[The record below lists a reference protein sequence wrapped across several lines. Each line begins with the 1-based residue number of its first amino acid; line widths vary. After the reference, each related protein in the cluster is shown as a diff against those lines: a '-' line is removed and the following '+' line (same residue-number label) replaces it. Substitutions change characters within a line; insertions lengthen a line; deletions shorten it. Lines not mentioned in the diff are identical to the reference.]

1 MEEKVN
7 ILIVDDDEDTCW
19 NLAQVF
25 GRMGYETES
34 ARTGKETLEK
44 AKEKFFNLTLLDIK
58 LPDMEGIELI
68 APLKEIH
75 PDMALIIVTG
85 YASLKTAVLA
95 LNNGASGYIT
105 KPLDMDEML
114 SKVRDILEM
123 QRLVIE
129 NRGLYQK
136 AQKELTERKQAE
148 EALLK
153 AAEEWRYCFD
163 ALNEMMLLIDSNFR
177 VQRVNKATARI
188 LGRKMGKILGQPCY
202 RLIHGT
208 ESPPDYCPH
217 VQVITTASPHNVEIE
232 EPYLG
237 RILDISVSPVMNK
250 KGCIDR
256 IVEII
261 DDVTDRRH
269 QEQKTIRLTQTLAE
283 SFKGT
288 TEAITE
294 LVESRDPY
302 TVGHSKGVA
311 ELATRIAQEM
321 GMEKEEI
328 QGIWVCAM
336 LHDVGKAVIPSDVL
350 NKPGELSDNE
360 LGIIKEHPKKS
371 YDILLRIP
379 FPWPV
384 AEVVYQHHERL
395 DGSGYPRGLK
405 GDEIHI
411 WARILA
417 AADVLD
423 AMTNHRP
430 YRPALRLQDAIN
442 EIERARGTL
451 YEEQVVDACAGLL
464 SQGTNRV
471 MVVDDDSK
479 VLQVFIRSL
488 HHAGLKVEG
497 FEDPRLALQA
507 FEKRPFPVVITDLK
521 MPGMDGLDLSGK
533 VKEIHPATKVI
544 VITGFGEK
552 KHSVEALR
560 LGVSDFLDKP
570 LDPETVRAAV
580 ETALRHYQEE
590 NLIGL
595 K

>member
-1 MEEKVN
+1 MDKKQS
-7 ILIVDDDEDTCW
+7 ILIVDDDVSTCRS
-19 NLAQVF
+19 LRLIF
-25 GRMGYETES
+25 KKKGYETET
-34 ARTGKETLEK
+34 AQTGRDALEK
-44 AKEKFFNLTLLDIK
+44 IQKRFFNVALLDIR
-58 LPDMEGIELI
+58 LPDMEGIELQ
-68 APLKEIH
+68 APLKKMH

-85 YASLKTAVLA
+85 YASLKTAVQA

-105 KPLDMDEML
+105 KPLDMDEVL
-114 SKVRDILEM
+114 SKVRDVLEM
-123 QRLVIE
+123 QRLIIE
-129 NRGLYQK
+129 NKELYQA
-136 AQKELTERKQAE
+136 AQKELAERKQAE

-163 ALNEMMLLIDSNFR
+163 AINEMMLLIDSNFR

-188 LGRKMGKILGQPCY
+188 LGMEMSKILGQPCY

-217 VQVITTASPHNVEIE
+217 VQVITTAAPHNVEIE
-232 EPYLG
+232 EPHLGG

-250 KGCIDR
+250 KGCVER
-256 IVEII
+256 TVEII

-269 QEQKTIRLTQTLAE
+269 QEHEAIRLTQALAE

-288 TEAITE
+288 TEAITD

-336 LHDVGKAVIPSDVL
+336 LHDVGKAVIPSGVL
-350 NKPGELSDNE
+350 NKPGGLSDNE
-360 LGIIKEHPKKS
+360 WGMIQEHPKKS
-371 YDILLRIP
+371 YEVLRRIP

-405 GDEIHI
+405 GDEIHL

-417 AADVLD
+417 AADVVD
-423 AMTNHRP
+423 AMINHRP
-430 YRPALRLQDAIN
+430 YRPALRPQDAMN

-451 YEEQVVDACAGLL
+451 YDGQVVDACTSLL
-464 SQGTNRV
+464 SQGAKRV
-471 MVVDDDSK
+471 MVVDDDST
-479 VLQVFIRSL
+479 VLKILMRSL
-488 HHAGLKVEG
+488 HHVGLEVEG
-497 FEDPRLALQA
+497 FEDPRLALQT
-507 FEKRPFPVVITDLK
+507 FKKRPFPVVITDLK

-533 VKEIHPATKVI
+533 VREIHPATKVI

-552 KHSVEALR
+552 KHTVEALR

-570 LDPETVRAAV
+570 LDPETVRTV
-580 ETALRHYQEE
+580 VDTALRHYQEE
-590 NLIGL
+590 NLR
-595 K
+595 